1 MREKQAPAQ
10 GQRGRPSPSP
20 RRPPGIAPTT
30 AQQRAEGLAGKTTF
44 LAHNPLFCDL
54 DASELGEL
62 DRITNVI
69 ACQPGQMLY
78 RPGEKSSMLF
88 LLKSGRVQLYHLSA
102 DGRKLII
109 AMLEPD
115 ACFGGIPL
123 TGDDQHQSFAEAVE
137 DSLVYMMHRA
147 DVEQLLA
154 QKPGAM
160 RALLQIVGQRCTQL
174 ETRLVDTTFK
184 STTARLATLLLQLA
198 RSNQALQPGE
208 SAELVVVGFSQ
219 GELADRLGV
228 YRETVALALRELKE
242 GSIIELGRKYITICR
257 PALLQELA
265 GGQ

>member
-1 MREKQAPAQ
+1 MREKQAQAQ
-10 GQRGRPSPSP
+10 GQRGRSSPSP
-20 RRPPGIAPTT
+20 GRPQGIAPTT
-30 AQQRAEGLAGKTTF
+30 AQQRAEGIAGKMAF
-44 LAHNPLFCDL
+44 LAHSPLFCDF
-54 DASELGEL
+54 DATEIGEL

-69 ACQPGQMLY
+69 ACQPGQILH
-78 RPGEKSSMLF
+78 RPGEKGSMLF

-115 ACFGGIPL
+115 AYFGGMPL
-123 TGDDQHQSFAEAVE
+123 TGSDLHQSFAEAVE

-160 RALLQIVGQRCTQL
+160 RTLLQIIGQRCTQL
-174 ETRLVDTTFK
+174 ETRLADTTFK

-198 RSNQALQPGE
+198 RPDQTPRPNE
-208 SAELVVVGFSQ
+208 SAELVVAGFSQ

-242 GSIIELGRKYITICR
+242 GGIIELGRKYISICR
-257 PALLQELA
+257 PAQLQELA
-265 GGQ
+265 VGQ